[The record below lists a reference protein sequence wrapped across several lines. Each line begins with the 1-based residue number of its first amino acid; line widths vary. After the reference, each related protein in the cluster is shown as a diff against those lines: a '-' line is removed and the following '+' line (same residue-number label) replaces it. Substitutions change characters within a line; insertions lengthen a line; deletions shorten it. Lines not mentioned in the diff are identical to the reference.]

1 MNMNMNQTTNIN
13 NTPLLVNEDVSTG
26 NTGNYERLLQILST
40 DEYESIFHNVSRDE
54 YDRLLQK
61 LSTDEYEKI
70 LQIRIQRSKEKYYQS
85 ILDKIEIDD
94 NAPEKKVCQVCKK
107 DFHYIT
113 NKAQLMKLLDEMVDE
128 TKPFALEMVRF
139 GQNCYINGEESIAFH
154 EDINECSHCY
164 LYKDRKRQSNKKSKS
179 KSWIS
184 KMKKSLFGERTTH

>member
-1 MNMNMNQTTNIN
+1 MNMNQTTNVN
-13 NTPLLVNEDVSTG
+13 NSPLLVNEHVSTS
-26 NTGNYERLLQILST
+26 NTGNYDRLLQILST

-70 LQIRIQRSKEKYYQS
+70 LQIRIEQNKERYYQS
-85 ILDKIEIDD
+85 ILDNIEIDQ

-107 DFHYIT
+107 DFHFIS
-113 NKAQLMKLLDEMVDE
+113 NKAQMMKLLDEMVDE

-139 GQNCYINGEESIAFH
+139 RQNCYIQGEESITFH

-179 KSWIS
+179 WIS
-184 KMKKSLFGERTTH
+184 KMKKSMFGERIPIKN